1 MSEMTQRE
9 SLRRKKA
16 LTHIFTDWHTHSHFG
31 ICLLN
36 LSSAFG
42 VMIRH
47 KLILDHLSLSI
58 SHTFSITLLSLKH
71 THSHARTCLA
81 SSAAIFFKFHSIV
94 DLSDSIKSSRLGPPA
109 PVYFFSDVF
118 VFVFTCLLF
127 AHAAANICHF
137 SNMTH
142 GNHHNALSVKL

>member
-1 MSEMTQRE
+1 MTQRE

-81 SSAAIFFKFHSIV
+81 SSAAIFF
-94 DLSDSIKSSRLGPPA
+94 
-109 PVYFFSDVF
+109 YFIA
-118 VFVFTCLLF
+118 LL
-127 AHAAANICHF
+127 
-137 SNMTH
+137 TYQTVL
-142 GNHHNALSVKL
+142 NHHDWVLPLLCIFFLMFLFLCLHASFLHMQQRTSVISQI